1 MRSLLFTV
9 VTIIACHSFAQ
20 HVEQE
25 FWLETGVSY
34 QPAKRWTLNTELNQ
48 RYNNYGL
55 ATLFPQI
62 SVKYKL
68 TKWLRPSF
76 DYRWITS
83 REFLEPYQSSHRL
96 NANLQ
101 GSYSNKRLDLGLRLR
116 YQYSFNRINSNYDA
130 EFDQA
135 WRVKPSIQYNIK
147 DFPLSPAVSAEFF
160 YDPTNHAEG
169 KRFTRI
175 RYYAG
180 FDFDIQRVHKFS
192 FGSYLD
198 QWVNTVPRTRL
209 MYSLGYSFAIEPAK
223 SKDKTKKGKD
233 IRSL

>member
-1 MRSLLFTV
+1 MKPLLFTV
-9 VTIIACHSFAQ
+9 VLILFSHAMAQ
-20 HVEQE
+20 NLDQE
-25 FWLETGVSY
+25 VWLESGISY
-34 QPAKRWTLNTELNQ
+34 QPIKRWTVNAELNQ
-48 RYNNYGL
+48 RYNQYGL
-55 ATLFPQI
+55 STIFPQF

-68 TKWLRPSF
+68 TKWLRPSI
-76 DYRWITS
+76 DYRWISS

-101 GSYSNKRLDLGLRLR
+101 GDYSIQRFEVGLRLR

-147 DFPLSPAVSAEFF
+147 DFPLSPSFSAEFF
-160 YDPTNHAEG
+160 YDPSNHAEG
-169 KRFTRI
+169 KQFTRI

-180 FDFDIQRVHKFS
+180 FDFDMNKVHKFS

-198 QWVNTVPRTRL
+198 QWINTIPRTRL
-209 MYSLGYSFAIEPAK
+209 MYSLGYSFAIAAEKKKAP
-223 SKDKTKKGKD
+223 KGKD
-233 IRSL
+233 IRTL

>member
-1 MRSLLFTV
+1 MKSLLFAV
-9 VTIIACHSFAQ
+9 VLILFSHAMAQ
-20 HVEQE
+20 NLDQE
-25 FWLETGVSY
+25 VWLESGISY
-34 QPAKRWTLNTELNQ
+34 QPIKRWTVNGELNQ
-48 RYNNYGL
+48 RYNQYGL
-55 ATLFPQI
+55 ATIFPQF

-68 TKWLRPSF
+68 TKWLRPSI
-76 DYRWITS
+76 DYRWISS

-101 GSYSNKRLDLGLRLR
+101 GAYSIQRLDLGLRLR
-116 YQYSFNRINSNYDA
+116 YQYSFNRINGNYDV

-135 WRVKPSIQYNIK
+135 WRIKPSIQYNIN
-147 DFPLSPAVSAEFF
+147 DFPLSPSFSAEFF
-160 YDPTNHAEG
+160 YDPTNHAKG
-169 KRFTRI
+169 KQFTRI

-192 FGSYLD
+192 FGTYLD
-198 QWVNTVPRTRL
+198 QWVNTIPRTRL

-223 SKDKTKKGKD
+223 EKDKTKKGKD